1 MSTAATAVDFDIA
14 IVGGGIVGLAFARL
28 LAAGLEQAGNP
39 CRIALLEVQP
49 PETVA
54 QDADIDL
61 RVSAIA
67 PASRAILQN
76 MGVWDQLPVARVS
89 PYERMCVWQAEGTA
103 GGAKSISFDA
113 AEFGEAW
120 LGHIVENRAM
130 RLAAWKKVEGATSV
144 KVISGLKPVSLSEAT
159 DHCCI
164 TLEDSSSLH
173 ARLVVGADSSRSW
186 VREQL
191 GVSFREHLYEQSAI
205 VAHIASERPHA
216 ATAWQRFLPGGP
228 VALLPL
234 ADGRSSLVWSCPDTQ
249 AKELLEMDGTDFNV
263 ELAAALDHVLGSL
276 ECTTQRVSFPLG
288 SGHAARYTG
297 RRFALIG
304 DAAHRVHPL
313 AGQGVNLGLLDAAVL
328 AEELVAHFAL
338 PAADPGD
345 PLVLRRYERARK
357 GDTMLTLG
365 AMDAI
370 NHLFA
375 GPCGGIGGLG
385 LGVVD
390 KLPLVKA
397 RFAAYAMGRGRSL
410 PAAARL
416 IDP

>member
-1 MSTAATAVDFDIA
+1 MNNEPTAVDFDIA
-14 IVGGGIVGLAFARL
+14 VVGGGIVGLTFARL

-39 CRIALLEVQP
+39 QRIVLLETNP

-54 QDADIDL
+54 ADADIDL

-67 PASRAILQN
+67 PASQAILQN
-76 MGVWDQLPVARVS
+76 IGVWDRLAATRVS
-89 PYERMCVWQAEGTA
+89 PYERMCVWQDEGAA

-113 AEFGEAW
+113 ADFGVSW

-130 RLAAWKKVEGATSV
+130 RSAAWTQVEAAKSITL
-144 KVISGLKPVSLSEAT
+144 ISGQQPAALSEQS

-164 TLEDSSSLH
+164 TLDDSSTVR
-173 ARLVVGADSSRSW
+173 ARLVVGADSARSW

-191 GVSFREHLYEQSAI
+191 GVSFSEVLYDQSAI

-234 ADGRSSLVWSCPDTQ
+234 ADGRSSLVWSCLNAQ
-249 AKELLEMDGTDFNV
+249 AKELMEMDVADFNV
-263 ELAAALDHVLGSL
+263 RLTAALDHVLGPL
-276 ECTTQRVSFPLG
+276 ECTSARASFPLG
-288 SGHAARYTG
+288 TGHADHYTG

-304 DAAHRVHPL
+304 DAAHRIHPL

-328 AEELVAHFAL
+328 AEQLIEHLAR

-345 PLVLRRYERARK
+345 PLVLRRYERMRK
-357 GDTMLTLG
+357 GDNMLTVG
-365 AMDAI
+365 TMDAI
-370 NHLFA
+370 NRLFW
-375 GPCGGIGGLG
+375 GPVRGLGGLG
-385 LGVVD
+385 LGAVD

-397 RFAAYAMGRGRSL
+397 RFAEYAMGRGRSL
-410 PAAARL
+410 PAAARQKS
-416 IDP
+416 D

>member
-1 MSTAATAVDFDIA
+1 MSTAETAVDFDVA

-39 CRIALLEVQP
+39 WRIVLLEVQP
-49 PETVA
+49 PEPVA
-54 QDADIDL
+54 EDADIDL

-76 MGVWDQLPVARVS
+76 MDVWDKLPARRVS
-89 PYERMCVWQAEGTA
+89 AYEHMCVWQAEGTA
-103 GGAKSISFDA
+103 GGAKSISFAA
-113 AEFGEAW
+113 AEIGEAW

-130 RLAAWKKVEGATSV
+130 RLATWKQVEDATSV
-144 KVISGLKPVSLSEAT
+144 TVISGQKPVSLSEAS

-164 TLEDSSSLH
+164 TLEDSSSLR

-191 GVSFREHLYEQSAI
+191 GVSFREHLHGQSAI

-234 ADGRSSLVWSCPDTQ
+234 ADGRSSLVWSCPDAQ
-249 AKELLEMDGTDFNV
+249 AKKLLEMDGADFNV
-263 ELAAALDHVLGSL
+263 ELAVALDHVLGSL

-288 SGHAARYTG
+288 SGHAAQYTG

-328 AEELVAHFAL
+328 AEELVAHFAR

-357 GDTMLTLG
+357 GDNMLTLG

-370 NHLFA
+370 NYLFA
-375 GPCGGIGGLG
+375 GPAGAIGGLG

-397 RFAAYAMGRGRSL
+397 QFAAYAMGRGRSL

-416 IDP
+416 IDS

>member
-28 LAAGLEQAGNP
+28 LAAGLEQVGNP

-130 RLAAWKKVEGATSV
+130 RLAAWRKVEGATSV
-144 KVISGLKPVSLSEAT
+144 KVITGLKPVSLSEAT

>member
-1 MSTAATAVDFDIA
+1 MKTDETAVDFDVV

-28 LAAGLEQAGNP
+28 LAAGLEQAGSP
-39 CRIALLEVQP
+39 GRIALLEVQP
-49 PETVA
+49 PETVPE
-54 QDADIDL
+54 DADLDL

-76 MGVWDQLPVARVS
+76 MGVWDELPAACVS
-89 PYERMCVWQAEGTA
+89 PYERMCVWQAEGAA

-113 AEFGEAW
+113 AEVGEAW

-130 RLAAWKKVEGATSV
+130 RFTAWRQVEDANSV
-144 KVISGLKPVSLSEAT
+144 TVISGQKPVSLTEESH
-159 DHCCI
+159 HCCI
-164 TLEDSSSLH
+164 TLEDSSSLR
-173 ARLVVGADSSRSW
+173 ARLVVGADSSQSW
-186 VREQL
+186 VREQM
-191 GVSFREHLYEQSAI
+191 GVEFREHLYEQSAI

-234 ADGRSSLVWSCPDTQ
+234 ADGRSSLVWSCPNEQ
-249 AKELLEMDGTDFNV
+249 AKELLQMDETDFNMR
-263 ELAAALDHVLGSL
+263 LTAALDHVLGPL
-276 ECTTQRVSFPLG
+276 ECTTRRVSFPLG
-288 SGHAARYTG
+288 SGHATQYTG

-328 AEELVAHFAL
+328 AEELVKHFAR

-357 GDTMLTLG
+357 GDNMLTLG

-370 NHLFA
+370 NRLFA
-375 GPCGGIGGLG
+375 GPAGGIGGLG
-385 LGVVD
+385 LSVVD
-390 KLPLVKA
+390 KLPLVKT
-397 RFAAYAMGRGRSL
+397 RFAAYAMGHGRSL

-416 IDP
+416 IDS

>member
-1 MSTAATAVDFDIA
+1 MSTGDTAVDFDVA

-28 LAAGLEQAGNP
+28 LATGLEQAGNP
-39 CRIALLEVQP
+39 CRIVLLEVLP
-49 PETVA
+49 PEPVA
-54 QDADIDL
+54 EDADIDL

-76 MGVWDQLPVARVS
+76 MGVWDELPARRVS
-89 PYERMCVWQAEGTA
+89 AYEHMCVWQAEGTA

-113 AEFGEAW
+113 AEIGEAW

-130 RLAAWKKVEGATSV
+130 RLAAWKQVEDATSV
-144 KVISGLKPVSLSEAT
+144 TVISGQKPVSLSEAS

-164 TLEDSSSLH
+164 TLEDSSSLR

-234 ADGRSSLVWSCPDTQ
+234 ADGRSSLVWSCPDAQ
-249 AKELLEMDGTDFNV
+249 AKKLLEMDGTDFNV
-263 ELAAALDHVLGSL
+263 ELAVALDHVLGPL

-288 SGHAARYTG
+288 SGHATRYTG

-328 AEELVAHFAL
+328 AEELVVHFAR

-357 GDTMLTLG
+357 GDNMLTLG

-370 NHLFA
+370 NYLFA
-375 GPCGGIGGLG
+375 GPGGGIGGLG

-397 RFAAYAMGRGRSL
+397 LFAAYAMGRGRSL
-410 PAAARL
+410 PAATRL